1 MPSITDIPPELTGH
15 PSRVNFLKWLASLQL
30 NNDRLEHS
38 IIKIYSNATGLYF
51 NSLDMKYLAELRTKT
66 RTDTTK
72 K

>member
-38 IIKIYSNATGLYF
+38 IIKTYTNATGLYF
-51 NSLDMKYLAELRTKT
+51 NSLDMKYLKELRAKIPK
-66 RTDTTK
+66 DTTK
-72 K
+72 